1 MLNSPNHRREGID
14 LSGNP
19 RRWDVSYCLLS
30 GHGGTAAQNKTITR
44 WFRTKTFF
52 NNYTHYTAATHF
64 FVGNGWLLQDIIS
77 RVPELKELSGNIDKA
92 TNNYV
97 NATLQCESVIRQYQ
111 RAEEK
116 LGNAVDT
123 ISGKVD
129 TINEHIDQV
138 MEDAPTKLKVSVNV
152 SDADWQKMHELHDQW
167 MEQEKQMLADQYK
180 QQETLWQKQSHRL
193 TDIVK
198 NNEGVWI
205 STRVFYIVGSLSLS
219 SIITIVFEIAF
230 YVYFHWIQ

>member
-1 MLNSPNHRREGID
+1 MIRKSKNKENKPNFEKMWGEVEENIQETDAEH
-14 LSGNP
+14 
-19 RRWDVSYCLLS
+19 
-30 GHGGTAAQNKTITR
+30 
-44 WFRTKTFF
+44 
-52 NNYTHYTAATHF
+52 
-64 FVGNGWLLQDIIS
+64 DIIS

-92 TNNYV
+92 TNNCV
-97 NATLQCESVIRQYQ
+97 NATLQCESVIHQYQ

-129 TINEHIDQV
+129 TIYEHIDQV

-152 SDADWQKMHELHDQW
+152 SDADWQKMHELYDQW
-167 MEQEKQMLADQYK
+167 MEQEKQTLADHDK
-180 QQETLWQKQSHRL
+180 QQAANWQKHSQRL

-205 STRVFYIVGSLSLS
+205 STKLFYIVGSLSLL
-219 SIITIVFEIAF
+219 SIITLAIEITF